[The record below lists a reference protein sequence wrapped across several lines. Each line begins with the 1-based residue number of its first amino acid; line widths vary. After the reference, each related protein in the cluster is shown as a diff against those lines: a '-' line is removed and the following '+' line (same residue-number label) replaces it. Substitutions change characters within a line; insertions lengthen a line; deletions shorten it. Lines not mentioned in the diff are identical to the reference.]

1 MKKILILTVVMGI
14 GMVFLSQDAKA
25 QVANNSNVN
34 TPITAT
40 VGVNLPTAQTQNG
53 TVSVEGGAGA
63 GVTIPPAPPA
73 APPVSVAGGGGVSVT
88 APSIPEIPGG
98 TSTIINPGT
107 VTISFTRFGDFSS
120 VSFTLSGYFSSAT
133 LA

>member
-98 TSTIINPGT
+98 TVTVTPGT
-107 VTISFTRFGDFSS
+107 VTISFTGFGDFSS
-120 VSFTLSGYFSSAT
+120 VSFTLSGDMSSAT